1 MLGEIGTELANKW
14 KYYQSVKLRINFEQ
28 RPPQSVF
35 SGLCLHSV
43 TTVAKALSSSLYFGL
58 AAAPRYPHIVDLTR
72 PFFNGQRLYHIDI
85 EITHFGCTVNV
96 VGPVL

>member
-1 MLGEIGTELANKW
+1 MLGEIGTELTNKW
-14 KYYQSVKLRINFEQ
+14 KYYQSVKLRINVEQ

-35 SGLCLHSV
+35 SSLCLRSV
-43 TTVAKALSSSLYFGL
+43 TMVAKALSYTLKFDL
-58 AAAPRYPHIVDLTR
+58 TAPRYPCIVELTQ

>member
-14 KYYQSVKLRINFEQ
+14 KCYRSIKLRINFEQ

-35 SGLCLHSV
+35 SGLCLRSV
-43 TTVAKALSSSLYFGL
+43 IMVAKALSSTLYFGL

-85 EITHFGCTVNV
+85 GITHFGCNVNA